1 MQATE
6 KELDKI
12 VAATVRQKWPLVDA
26 ALIGLKVGIIN
37 LYHVAK
43 HFKVDITDN
52 SFSSERNA
60 ESIEHEAA
68 LDGLCVI

>member
-1 MQATE
+1 M
-6 KELDKI
+6 
-12 VAATVRQKWPLVDA
+12 
-26 ALIGLKVGIIN
+26 KVGIIN

-60 ESIEHEAA
+60 ESIERKATFDR
-68 LDGLCVI
+68 LYVIRTSVSEEILSADKTAD